1 MASNIAASGAS
12 YEAVVIDLVTQP
24 VDRIIQSL
32 GRLEAAFQ
40 GVTQPARELATAM
53 NAVRGSM
60 EVPRAQQAAGAMAG
74 LAAGLTKVRTAALS
88 VGQGLSQGLNTLASG
103 FKAASAS
110 AGIFAAAGIAAI
122 VNFTQASSRAQETQS
137 KFNVVFGAG
146 AVAANAWAKSIA
158 GSLGRSEN
166 AVKEFTATSKA
177 MLSSAGFDDAM
188 STEMSKALTTLTIDL
203 ASFHDEAE
211 DDVFQRLISGM
222 NGSTEALE
230 RFGINLKASAIDEKL
245 LNMGLDLTN
254 KKLTENEKKYV
265 RMIMLLE
272 ATSDAQTD
280 ASRTANSFANQVKSL
295 GAAWDTFRVSIG
307 TIMQDQ
313 LLPYIQRLNDLF
325 VAVSVAIK
333 KFGTTIVK
341 TFVTAVGVAA
351 AVSAAFLAIGVSLT
365 ALAGIVITV
374 STAVSGLVAVLGLV
388 ITAPILAVVGAVGAA
403 VVSFGS
409 LAMIMG
415 NIREIDPVGLF
426 NDMSTTLQNV
436 AAEVTAAFDAI
447 VGAIASGDYASAFEI
462 IGLEAKLMAA
472 QVSDDFANAIFSG
485 IRNGWE
491 QAKDWLKGIASA
503 KVPVIWDLSGK
514 PAELNEYQKQIIAD
528 AQRLGQLKGQYG
540 GKGQQVRTDATAQ
553 IKIRSQNIKDEMTA
567 RLQAADAAKKAEE
580 DKAAAEKK
588 ATKAATKLARDKEK
602 AESVLAKFD
611 TPAQALMRTTAEINT
626 AFSAL
631 PKTAENLLRYNRG
644 LAESLQTYN
653 DAVKPAKET
662 RSAFYKSTGSTASG
676 FASRIGS
683 FAGTVDVGKETK
695 KQTKLQDEIKGNTK
709 ETADML
715 TKIANTVG
723 WTW

>member
-1 MASNIAASGAS
+1 M
-12 YEAVVIDLVTQP
+12 
-24 VDRIIQSL
+24 
-32 GRLEAAFQ
+32 
-40 GVTQPARELATAM
+40 
-53 NAVRGSM
+53 
-60 EVPRAQQAAGAMAG
+60 
-74 LAAGLTKVRTAALS
+74 
-88 VGQGLSQGLNTLASG
+88 
-103 FKAASAS
+103 
-110 AGIFAAAGIAAI
+110 
-122 VNFTQASSRAQETQS
+122 
-137 KFNVVFGAG
+137 FGAG

-158 GSLGRSEN
+158 GSSGRSEN

-188 STEMSKALTTLTIDL
+188 LTEMSKALTTLTIDL
-203 ASFHDEAE
+203 ASFHDVAE
-211 DDVFQRLISGM
+211 EDAFQRLISGM
-222 NGSTEALE
+222 NGSTELLE

-365 ALAGIVITV
+365 AMAGIVITV

-462 IGLEAKLMAA
+462 VGLEAKLMAA

-485 IRNGWE
+485 IRNGWK
-491 QAKDWLKGIASA
+491 QSKDWLKGIAAA

-514 PAELNEYQKQIIAD
+514 PKELNEYQKGILEDIKRLAD
-528 AQRLGQLKGQYG
+528 LKNQYG

-653 DAVKPAKET
+653 DAVKPAQET

-676 FASRIGS
+676 FASRIGA